1 MKKTGNRQKMS
12 ITRAD
17 DVMELVYEYVSSC
30 AVYLLV
36 AVFLCVSFIIRFDE
50 IYPSG

>member
-1 MKKTGNRQKMS
+1 MS

-17 DVMELVYEYVSSC
+17 DVMGLVYVSSC

-36 AVFLCVSFIIRFDE
+36 AVFICVSFIIRFDE